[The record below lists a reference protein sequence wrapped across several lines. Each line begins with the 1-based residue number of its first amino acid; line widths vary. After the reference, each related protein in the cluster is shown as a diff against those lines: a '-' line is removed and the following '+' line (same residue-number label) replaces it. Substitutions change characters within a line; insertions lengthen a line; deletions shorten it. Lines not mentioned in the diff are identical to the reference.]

1 MYDRIIRKYVSE
13 KGREMS
19 KVRIVS
25 DSTCDLSP
33 ELKEKYDIKVI
44 PLCIVMDDQSYF
56 DMVDVTPEEIFNWA
70 DKNKTTPKTAAAGIE
85 DAMNFLRPFKE
96 AGEDVIYIG
105 ISEDMS
111 TTCNVLRLAAAELE
125 YDRVFVINS
134 MNLSTG
140 IGLQVLRAADMAA
153 QGKTAEEIAEAIS
166 DARTLVR
173 ASFVVDNLTYLARGG
188 RCTSATALLANTLQ
202 LKPCIEVKMG
212 KMGVGQKYRGK
223 YSKAIIKY
231 AKDLEEKLL
240 RADKTRVFVTHTDMD
255 QTIVEDVKEYLKS
268 LNYFD
273 EIIET
278 VAGGVISSHCGRGT
292 LGVLFYDTQEE

>member
-1 MYDRIIRKYVSE
+1 M
-13 KGREMS
+13 G

-33 ELKEKYDIKVI
+33 ELKERYDIKVI
-44 PLCIVMDDQSYF
+44 PLCIVMDDKSYF
-56 DMVDVTPEEIFNWA
+56 DMEEITPLEIFDWA
-70 DKNKTTPKTAAAGIE
+70 DANKTTPKTAATSIE
-85 DAMNFLRPFKE
+85 NAMDFLKPFKA
-96 AGEDVIYIG
+96 AGEDVVYIG

-111 TTCNVLRLAAAELE
+111 TTCNVIRLAASELE

-153 QGKTAEEIAEAIS
+153 EGKSAEEIVAAIS
-166 DARTLVR
+166 EARTLVR
-173 ASFVVDNLTYLARGG
+173 ASFVVDKLTYLARGG
-188 RCTSATALLANTLQ
+188 RCTAATALLANTLQ
-202 LKPCIEVKMG
+202 LKPCIDVKMG

-223 YSKAIIKY
+223 YNKVILKY
-231 AKDLEEKLL
+231 AKELEEKLL

-255 QTIVEDVKEYLKS
+255 QAIVEEVKDYLRS

-273 EIIET
+273 EILET

-292 LGVLFYDTQEE
+292 LGVLFYDTQED